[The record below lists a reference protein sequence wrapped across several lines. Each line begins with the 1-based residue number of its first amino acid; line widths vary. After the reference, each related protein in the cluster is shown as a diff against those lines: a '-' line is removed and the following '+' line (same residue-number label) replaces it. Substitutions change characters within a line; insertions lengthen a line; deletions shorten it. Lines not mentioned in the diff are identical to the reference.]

1 MKTALRARATLKDLE
16 GAAEQK
22 LTQKQASEL
31 WQSLERQGVVKEA
44 GLVYRARQR
53 EPVGRVKPEEVGAR
67 GFAQPKPITE
77 PSGVPFMMTQKMR
90 TDLFSAGL
98 TREQIS
104 EMTPGQAQA
113 YLQNLQ
119 KAKELMSEGEIPQGT
134 SKSGKDV
141 IDKTMKRMRKQDE
154 AAEKGIPDDYSCG

>member
-1 MKTALRARATLKDLE
+1 
-16 GAAEQK
+16 
-22 LTQKQASEL
+22 
-31 WQSLERQGVVKEA
+31 
-44 GLVYRARQR
+44 
-53 EPVGRVKPEEVGAR
+53 
-67 GFAQPKPITE
+67 
-77 PSGVPFMMTQKMR
+77 MMTQKMR